1 MYVAISPLRSGRGT
15 LFDQSW
21 ILFTQGFLSFVPSL
35 FEIGEERTNVKFYSD
50 RTIGNGLK
58 YDQKSYIPSEKP

>member
-1 MYVAISPLRSGRGT
+1 M
-15 LFDQSW
+15 
-21 ILFTQGFLSFVPSL
+21 PSL

-58 YDQKSYIPSEKP
+58 YDQKSSHETFNQVTYPVKNHNENLGKIDIGMRQFYFLNA